1 MAEGPAPHEFFQ
13 KSKIKSE
20 DDDMSEEKHSHT
32 FILNYPN
39 SREKYTIHCDHPQTV
54 LEAISCKNDWHE
66 KLKCKEQNLTVQIG
80 KASQG
85 TAIATHFPCRLL
97 ETNELVTLTATNEQV
112 VQRGAFDRTV
122 SHNERYYVLNIQTK
136 GGTNA
141 KTKKLFRSSSIK
153 KFAQLCV
160 YGTRDM
166 TIKDAIAR
174 DGRFVELSEFKLED
188 VTDTKSYVF
197 SDDKIEAHKNK
208 TFRICLER
216 EKPKANTNPEKQ
228 SMEQK
233 AAAKGQAQD
242 ASKVTPSAQESAKVR
257 RLTEVLKTKEAKGE
271 NVEEV
276 YERLRQQFP
285 HLKKILENRYP
296 ENTLEETLEKVD
308 FGKAQQSFSD
318 VFRLEKL
325 LKLGKSVGKLVVVG
339 NMSGTAFV
347 LCDRYIITNAH
358 LFKEVMD
365 DDNNLDPNVEVYVLF
380 NYTNPVLQ
388 NTLHFTSHKMI
399 DFDEEQD
406 YAVLELDV
414 PGQNKVPPGLMNLF
428 CPMPESGEACIIGH
442 PAGDVQKIDP
452 TCIIGKEYRGKEVND
467 HLQRF
472 KDNMFTH
479 MSISQFIEKQGISRI
494 LSQSDPL
501 YESASTYPTYMYH
514 GSSGSPVFDAHCRVF
529 GLHSGGFVYGMSPQ
543 TESVIEFSR
552 PVLLIFEKFVTS
564 LKNRGENEVLKVV
577 KEHSKKHS
585 YLKKILRK
593 IVGSENREEPMD
605 TS

>member
-1 MAEGPAPHEFFQ
+1 
-13 KSKIKSE
+13 
-20 DDDMSEEKHSHT
+20 
-32 FILNYPN
+32 
-39 SREKYTIHCDHPQTV
+39 
-54 LEAISCKNDWHE
+54 
-66 KLKCKEQNLTVQIG
+66 
-80 KASQG
+80 
-85 TAIATHFPCRLL
+85 
-97 ETNELVTLTATNEQV
+97 
-112 VQRGAFDRTV
+112 
-122 SHNERYYVLNIQTK
+122 
-136 GGTNA
+136 

-153 KFAQLCV
+153 MFTQLCV
-160 YGTRDM
+160 YGTKDM

-188 VTDTKSYVF
+188 VTDTKSYF
-197 SDDKIEAHKNK
+197 CSDDKIEAHKHK
-208 TFRICLER
+208 TFRICLEGMT
-216 EKPKANTNPEKQ
+216 KAK
-228 SMEQK
+228 
-233 AAAKGQAQD
+233 
-242 ASKVTPSAQESAKVR
+242 
-257 RLTEVLKTKEAKGE
+257 VLKTKEAKGE

-296 ENTLEETLEKVD
+296 GNTLEETLKKVD

-365 DDNNLDPNVEVYVLF
+365 DDNNLDPNVEVYILF

-406 YAVLELDV
+406 YAVLELDD
-414 PGQNKVPPGLMNLF
+414 PGQNKVPPGLMKLF

-543 TESVIEFSR
+543 TESVIEFSH
-552 PVLLIFEKFVTS
+552 PVLLIFEKF
-564 LKNRGENEVLKVV
+564 
-577 KEHSKKHS
+577 
-585 YLKKILRK
+585 
-593 IVGSENREEPMD
+593 
-605 TS
+605 

>member
-1 MAEGPAPHEFFQ
+1 TY
-13 KSKIKSE
+13 S
-20 DDDMSEEKHSHT
+20 EKHSHT

-54 LEAISCKNDWHE
+54 LEAISCKNDWQE

-112 VQRGAFDRTV
+112 EQRGAFDRTV
-122 SHNERYYVLNIQTK
+122 SHNERYYVLKIEKT

-141 KTKKLFRSSSIK
+141 KSKKLFRSSSIK

-197 SDDKIEAHKNK
+197 
-208 TFRICLER
+208 T
-216 EKPKANTNPEKQ
+216 
-228 SMEQK
+228 
-233 AAAKGQAQD
+233 AKGQAQD
-242 ASKVTPSAQESAKVR
+242 ASKVAPSAQESAKVR

-414 PGQNKVPPGLMNLF
+414 PGQNKVPPGLMKLF